1 MIAEIKFSCIEYKFN
16 RSTALEPNQ
25 LSAPTMTLDDLLAR
39 PFGTIQELVAFA
51 AQQKPDHLAIILD
64 TAKSNAPGTVSSL
77 VSITYAAL
85 DTQVS
90 RVAASLQRDGLV
102 RGDAV
107 AICADTT
114 IDYVALFL
122 GILRAGGLVVPLP
135 PSASSEN
142 LTGMLLNS
150 KAKWLFV
157 DLGVDQAWGL
167 PAGTYP
173 TLRRIALDSSTVAQ
187 PWSSWLSEND
197 KPTPVDTQPAWPF
210 NLIYSSGTTG
220 VPKGI
225 MQPCAMRWS
234 HIQRAH
240 LNGYGSDTVLLTA
253 TPMYSNTTLPALL
266 PTLGMGGTAVMMA
279 KFDTHRYLE
288 LAQRFHVTITI
299 LVPVQYQRLMDDPG
313 FDSYDLTAFKA
324 KFSTSAPF
332 AAKLKAEVLKRW
344 PGGLSEVYG
353 MTEGG
358 GRCQLDAHLH
368 PDKLHTIGRP
378 SSGADIRLIDEQGR
392 EVARGEAG
400 EIVGNS
406 PAMMEGYYDL
416 PDKTREAE
424 WFDKTGKRFIRTGD
438 IARFDEDGFLILSD
452 RIKDMVISGGFNIYP
467 SDLEGVI
474 DQHPEVKESAV
485 VGVPSRDWGETP
497 VGFVVLKP
505 EARVTTEE
513 LRRWVNAK
521 LGKTQRLAGLQFIET
536 LPRSEIGKVLKR
548 QLRETY
554 ATK

>member
-1 MIAEIKFSCIEYKFN
+1 MKAELKSSCIECKFN
-16 RSTALEPNQ
+16 RSAVRDLNRLPN
-25 LSAPTMTLDDLLAR
+25 TKMTLDDLLAR
-39 PFGTIQELVAFA
+39 PFGTLQELVALA
-51 AQQKPDHLAIILD
+51 AQQKPDHPAIILD

-77 VSITYAAL
+77 VSVTYASL
-85 DTQVS
+85 YRQIN
-90 RVAASLQRDGLV
+90 RVAASLQRDGLTP
-102 RGDAV
+102 GDAV
-107 AICADTT
+107 AICAETSV
-114 IDYVALFL
+114 DYVALFL

-135 PSASSEN
+135 PSASAEN

-150 KAKWLFV
+150 KAKWLFL
-157 DLGVDQAWGL
+157 DLGVDQAWRL
-167 PAGTYP
+167 PAAAHP
-173 TLRRIALDSSTVAQ
+173 TLKRVAIDSTLIAQ
-187 PWSSWLSEND
+187 PWSSWLADHDN
-197 KPTPVDTQPAWPF
+197 PTPVTPQPEWPF

-225 MQPCAMRWS
+225 VQPCAMRWS

-253 TPMYSNTTLPALL
+253 TPLYSNTTLPALL

-279 KFDTHRYLE
+279 KFDTRRYLE
-288 LAQRFHVTITI
+288 LAQRFRATITI

-313 FDSYDLTAFKA
+313 FDSYDLSAFKA

-332 AAKLKAEVLKRW
+332 AAQLKAEVLKRW

-368 PDKLHTIGRP
+368 PDKLHTIGKP
-378 SSGADIRLIDEQGR
+378 SSGADIRLIDERGR
-392 EVARGEAG
+392 EVAPGEAG

-406 PAMMEGYYDL
+406 PAMMEGYYGL
-416 PDKTREAE
+416 PEKTREAE
-424 WFDKTGKRFIRTGD
+424 WFDSTGKRFIRTGD

-467 SDLEGVI
+467 SDLEQAL

-485 VGVPSRDWGETP
+485 VGVPSREWGETP
-497 VGFVVLKP
+497 VGYVVLRRGAHITP
-505 EARVTTEE
+505 EE
-513 LRRWVNAK
+513 LRSWVNAK
-521 LGKTQRLAGLQFIET
+521 LGKTQRLADLKFIET

-548 QLRETY
+548 QLREMY
-554 ATK
+554 SV

>member
-1 MIAEIKFSCIEYKFN
+1 MRAELKFSCIEYKFN
-16 RSTALEPNQ
+16 RSVALDLNR
-25 LSAPTMTLDDLLAR
+25 LSTTTMTLADLLAR

-51 AQQKPDHLAIILD
+51 AQRKPNHPAIILD
-64 TAKSNAPGTVSSL
+64 TAKSNTPGTASSL
-77 VSITYAAL
+77 VSINYAAL
-85 DTQVS
+85 DAQIN
-90 RVAASLQRDGLV
+90 RVAASLQRDGLIP
-102 RGDAV
+102 GDAV
-107 AICADTT
+107 AICADTS
-114 IDYVALFL
+114 IDYVSVFL

-135 PSASSEN
+135 PSASAEN

-150 KAKWLFV
+150 KAKWLFL
-157 DLGVDQAWGL
+157 DLGVHQAWGL
-167 PAGTYP
+167 PETAHP
-173 TLRRIALDSSTVAQ
+173 NLKRISLDSSNIAQ
-187 PWSSWLSEND
+187 PWNNWLSD
-197 KPTPVDTQPAWPF
+197 SDHPTPVDTQPAWPF

-225 MQPCAMRWS
+225 VQPCAMRWS

-240 LNGYGSDTVLLTA
+240 LNGYGADTVLLTA
-253 TPMYSNTTLPALL
+253 TPLYSNTTLPALL

-279 KFDTHRYLE
+279 KFDTRRYLE
-288 LAQRFHVTITI
+288 LAQRYRVSITI
-299 LVPVQYQRLMDDPG
+299 LVPVQYQRLMDDPN
-313 FDSYDLTAFKA
+313 FDSYDLSAFKA

-368 PDKLHTIGRP
+368 PDKLHTIGKP
-378 SSGADIRLIDEQGR
+378 SSGADIRLIDEQGN
-392 EVARGEAG
+392 EVGPGEAG

-406 PAMMEGYYDL
+406 PAMMEGYYGL
-416 PDKTREAE
+416 PEKTREAQ
-424 WFDKTGKRFIRTGD
+424 WFDHTGKRFIRTGD

-467 SDLEGVI
+467 SDLEEAL
-474 DQHPEVKESAV
+474 DQHPLVKESAV
-485 VGVPSRDWGETP
+485 VGVPSREWGETP

-513 LRRWVNAK
+513 LRNWVNAR
-521 LGKTQRLAGLQFIET
+521 LGKTQRLAGLTFIEN

-548 QLRETY
+548 QLREMY
-554 ATK
+554 SA

>member
-1 MIAEIKFSCIEYKFN
+1 
-16 RSTALEPNQ
+16 
-25 LSAPTMTLDDLLAR
+25 MTLDDLLAR
-39 PFGTIQELVAFA
+39 PFGTIQELVAYA
-51 AQQKPDHLAIILD
+51 AQQKPDRPAIILD
-64 TAKSNAPGTVSSL
+64 TAKSNTQGTASSI

-85 DTQVS
+85 DTQIN
-90 RVAASLQRDGLV
+90 RVAASLQRDGLIP
-102 RGDAV
+102 GDAV
-107 AICADTT
+107 AICADTS
-114 IDYVALFL
+114 IHYVALFL

-135 PSASSEN
+135 PSASAEN

-150 KAKWLFV
+150 KAKWLFL

-167 PAGTYP
+167 SAATHQE
-173 TLRRIALDSSTVAQ
+173 LRRIALDSSPIAQ
-187 PWSSWLSEND
+187 PWTSWLSEND
-197 KPTPVDTQPAWPF
+197 KPTAVDTQPSWPF

-225 MQPCAMRWS
+225 VQPCAMRWS

-240 LNGYGSDTVLLTA
+240 LNGYSANTVLLTA
-253 TPMYSNTTLPALL
+253 TPLYSNTTLPALL
-266 PTLGMGGTAVMMA
+266 PTLGMGGTAVMMT
-279 KFDTHRYLE
+279 KFDTRRYLE
-288 LAQRFHVTITI
+288 LAQRYRVTITI
-299 LVPVQYQRLMDDPG
+299 LVPVQYQRLMDDPS
-313 FDSYDLTAFKA
+313 FDNYDLSAFKA

-368 PDKLHTIGRP
+368 PDKLHTIGKP
-378 SSGADIRLIDEQGR
+378 SSGTDIRLIDEQGN
-392 EVARGEAG
+392 EVGPGETG

-406 PAMMEGYYDL
+406 PAMMEGYYGL
-416 PDKTREAE
+416 PEKTREAE

-467 SDLEGVI
+467 SDLEEAL

-485 VGVPSRDWGETP
+485 VGVSSRQWGETP

-513 LRRWVNAK
+513 LRSWVNAK
-521 LGKTQRLAGLQFIET
+521 LGKTQRLSGLQFIES
-536 LPRSEIGKVLKR
+536 LPRNEIGKVLKR
-548 QLRETY
+548 QLREAY
-554 ATK
+554 SG